1 MRLDVIPPLGADS
14 LLVLLVGLAALLLVA
29 RVLGRLATLVGLPT
43 IVGELLTGVL
53 LGPSL
58 LGHLYPQASRLLLPS
73 EAGDMH
79 LIDAVGQ
86 LGVLLLVG
94 ITGTHLDL
102 GLLRD
107 RRRTAVTVSL
117 SGLVLPLLC
126 GVGLGLALS
135 APAGDGRTERTL
147 FALFLGVAMGV
158 TALPVIA
165 KTLTDMGLLHRTVG
179 QLILMAGTVDD
190 AVCWFLLS
198 LLAAAA
204 TTGLT
209 AGSVAV
215 SVAALAGFA
224 VVAATVGRV
233 AVRAVMRRAARSPDA
248 GPTVAATVVIV
259 LIGAATSHAL
269 GMEAV
274 LGAFVAGLLVG
285 TPDPAK
291 LAPLRT
297 VVLTVLAPIF
307 LASAG
312 LRMDLTALAD
322 PGLAWTALAVVLV
335 AIGGKFCGA
344 YAGARLSG
352 LSTWE
357 GLAVG
362 AGMNARGVVEVI
374 VALAGLRLGIFD
386 VGMYT
391 VVVLVAIVT
400 SVMAPPMLRVTL
412 GRVRVDAEEQRRRL
426 RIEGPDPVPAAR
438 ASPSP

>member
-1 MRLDVIPPLGADS
+1 MTVIPPLDPDD
-14 LLVLLVGLAALLLVA
+14 LLVLLVGLATLLLVA
-29 RVLGRLATLVGLPT
+29 RILGRLATLVGLPS

-58 LGHLYPQASRLLLPS
+58 LGHLFPQAARLLIPS
-73 EAGDMH
+73 DAGGMH

-94 ITGTHLDL
+94 ITGTHLDPSLL
-102 GLLRD
+102 GD
-107 RRRTAVTVSL
+107 RRRRRAAVTVSL

-135 APAGDGRTERTL
+135 APAGDGRTERIL

-165 KTLTDMGLLHRTVG
+165 KTLADMGLLHRTVG

-190 AVCWFLLS
+190 AACWFLLS

-209 AGSVAV
+209 VGSMAV

-224 VVAATVGRV
+224 VFAATVGRI
-233 AVRAVMRRAARSPDA
+233 AVGAVMRRAARSTDA

-259 LIGAATSHAL
+259 LIGAALSHGL
-269 GMEAV
+269 GLEAV
-274 LGAFVAGLLVG
+274 VGAFVAGLLIG
-285 TPDPAK
+285 APDPAK

-307 LASAG
+307 LATAG
-312 LRMDLTALAD
+312 LRIDLTALAD

-335 AIGGKFCGA
+335 AVGGKFCGA
-344 YAGARLSG
+344 YVGARLSG
-352 LSTWE
+352 MTTWE

-362 AGMNARGVVEVI
+362 AGMNSRGVVEVI

-391 VVVLVAIVT
+391 VIVLVAILT
-400 SVMAPPMLRVTL
+400 SVMAPPMLRLTL
-412 GRVRVDAEEQRRRL
+412 GRVRVDGEERRRRL
-426 RIEGPDPVPAAR
+426 RIEGADPRQAAR
-438 ASPSP
+438 ASP